1 MDEPLGLLETT
12 GFTPAMV
19 ALDVMA
25 KASPLVVLQAEV
37 NDFLGICIKV
47 VGPLA
52 GIETALEGGRFPVK
66 WDPKW
71 SQNGATKNGAKRR

>member
-1 MDEPLGLLETT
+1 MNEPLGLLETT

-25 KASPLVVLQAEV
+25 KATPLVVLQAEV

-47 VGPLA
+47 AGPLA
-52 GIETALEGGRFPVK
+52 GKIGRAHV
-66 WDPKW
+66 
-71 SQNGATKNGAKRR
+71 

>member
-47 VGPLA
+47 VGSLPENHCSSLSVLSA
-52 GIETALEGGRFPVK
+52 GGDSLCATPNMFP
-66 WDPKW
+66 
-71 SQNGATKNGAKRR
+71 